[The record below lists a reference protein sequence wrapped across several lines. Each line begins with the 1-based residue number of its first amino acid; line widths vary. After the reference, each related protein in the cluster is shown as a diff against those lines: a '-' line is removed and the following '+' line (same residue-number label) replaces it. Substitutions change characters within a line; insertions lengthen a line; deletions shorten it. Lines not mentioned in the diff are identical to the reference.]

1 MRLNREPASQPAV
14 SPTRLHGT
22 LATLID
28 RLDASIEEEM
38 DVIRW
43 GCPVL
48 SFGNLSISRVATMG
62 LNPSNRE
69 FVDESGNELE
79 GPSRRFHT
87 LKSLRLSSWDEV
99 DARHLELILQCCS
112 EYFLGNPYDLW
123 FKKLD
128 QVVQG
133 TETSFYDPVCS
144 ACHLDLIPY
153 ATSRKWT
160 ELTSVQRSG
169 LLSVAAD
176 TLALLL
182 LDSPIRVLIL
192 NGQTVVDHFQD
203 IAGIS
208 LQRQPMSEWTLAR
221 SSGRDISGYAYY
233 GRVSTMRGVDLT
245 QEVMVLGYNHN
256 LQSSFGVTNEAIKG
270 IRDWISRTV
279 GEATRETFG

>member
-1 MRLNREPASQPAV
+1 
-14 SPTRLHGT
+14 
-22 LATLID
+22 
-28 RLDASIEEEM
+28 M

-48 SFGNLSISRVATMG
+48 SFGNLANSRVATMG

-79 GPSRRFHT
+79 GASRRFHT
-87 LKSLRLSSWDEV
+87 LRSLRLSSWADV
-99 DARHLELILQCCS
+99 DARHLELILQSCS
-112 EYFLGNPYDLW
+112 EYFRGNPYDLW

-133 TETSFYDPVCS
+133 TEASFYDPVRS

-160 ELTSVQRSG
+160 DLASAQRSA
-169 LLSVAAD
+169 LLDVAAD

-182 LDSPIRVLIL
+182 RDSSIRVLIL
-192 NGQTVVDHFQD
+192 NGQTVVDNFQS
-203 IAGIS
+203 IAGMS
-208 LQRQPMSEWTLAR
+208 LRRQQMPEWTLAR
-221 SSGRDISGYAYY
+221 STGRDILGYSYH
-233 GRVSTMRGVDLT
+233 GIVTTMCGVDLT
-245 QEVMVLGYNHN
+245 HEVMVLGYNHN

-279 GEATRETFG
+279 SEALRETVR